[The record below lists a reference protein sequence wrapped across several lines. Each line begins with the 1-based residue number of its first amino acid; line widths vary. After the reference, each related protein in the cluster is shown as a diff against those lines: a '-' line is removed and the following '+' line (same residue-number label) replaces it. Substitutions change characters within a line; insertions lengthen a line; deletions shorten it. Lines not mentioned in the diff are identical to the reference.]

1 MGRGRPAIDDTPPPR
16 QYVKQYNNWDG
27 SAETWHYN
35 LDKFPNGAFKVETTP
50 VKGVK
55 SPKVMVEK
63 NKPYAKMPVAMV
75 FKTSNR
81 SNAKTKMKV
90 WKNTNIDHIL
100 SSPKLPGVPEN
111 AVILQLGVGESM
123 VKEYKRNYNL

>member
-1 MGRGRPAIDDTPPPR
+1 MGRGRPSLEEIPPPR
-16 QYVKQYNNWDG
+16 QFTRQYTDVDG
-27 SAETWHYN
+27 SVETWHYN
-35 LDKFPNGAFKVETTP
+35 LDKFPNGAFKVEATSA
-50 VKGVK
+50 KGVR
-55 SPKVMVEK
+55 SPKVKVEK

-123 VKEYKRNYNL
+123 VKEYKRSYNL